1 MNYRL
6 ATKKDLPQII
16 NFFKLIDVDF
26 IPPLSKRFD
35 VEREIKSL
43 FEHSE
48 KFLLLEK
55 KKRIIGLVSFSEN
68 WGGGPDTYISFLIVH
83 PSYRGKF
90 IGRNLL
96 AKCFNILIGDKVP
109 KVVTRTWATN
119 KKALELYEKE
129 GFGIKKTL
137 QDDREKGL
145 NTIFL
150 EKPLEGIHIIKK
162 GKYEDSPEDR

>member
-90 IGRNLL
+90 IGRTFWLSV
-96 AKCFNILIGDKVP
+96 LI
-109 KVVTRTWATN
+109 
-119 KKALELYEKE
+119 
-129 GFGIKKTL
+129 F
-137 QDDREKGL
+137 
-145 NTIFL
+145 
-150 EKPLEGIHIIKK
+150 
-162 GKYEDSPEDR
+162 